1 MSFKEKL
8 LVGPLGVLRLLNCS
22 NESEL
27 TSLTLVPH
35 ILVHAHTHTHT
46 HTHTGSY
53 VLALIHTLFNSF

>member
-35 ILVHAHTHTHT
+35 ILVH
-46 HTHTGSY
+46 THTGSY